1 MGIALSTASQAL
13 AAATAVVYMAAGR
26 TLDDPRLYSCR
37 HFLRTLTTPF
47 HQRLSAMLMARRKL
61 DKALAVVNDKTE
73 SPNVTTEGDYFPS
86 AHSPTA
92 VPPAPLIPLDAV
104 TRAWVDERTAQLAEA
119 RAQHVLSRP
128 LRVDD
133 AVSWIEG
140 SQRRQRPL
148 MAMPSYVLATEKEY
162 PRSGLWNDEVAW
174 SGTQG
179 L

>member
-1 MGIALSTASQAL
+1 
-13 AAATAVVYMAAGR
+13 
-26 TLDDPRLYSCR
+26 
-37 HFLRTLTTPF
+37 
-47 HQRLSAMLMARRKL
+47 MLMALRRLNKN
-61 DKALAVVNDKTE
+61 LAVVNDKAE
-73 SPNVTTEGDYFPS
+73 PPKVTAEGDYFPS
-86 AHSPTA
+86 ALSPTA

-133 AVSWIEG
+133 AVTWIEG

-162 PRSGLWNDEVAW
+162 PCRGLWNDDVAW